1 MFLKVHKLKVFIIAY
16 NMFGELYFMTLR
28 VQIQDIAFLLLQQYK
43 CPVDV
48 TDVIASVIAHQLK

>member
-1 MFLKVHKLKVFIIAY
+1 MFLKVHKLKVFIITY

-28 VQIQDIAFLLLQQYK
+28 VQIQDIAILLLQQCK

-48 TDVIASVIAHQLK
+48 TDVIPSVIAHQLK